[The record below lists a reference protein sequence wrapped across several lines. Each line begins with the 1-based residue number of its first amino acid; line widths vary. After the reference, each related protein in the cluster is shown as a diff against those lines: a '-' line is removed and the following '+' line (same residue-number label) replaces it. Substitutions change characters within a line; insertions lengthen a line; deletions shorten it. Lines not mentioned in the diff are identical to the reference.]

1 MARLIF
7 TNALDGQAKRHA
19 WLRSLLFRFE
29 AAIMYLFWWSFR
41 ALSPEHSARV
51 GSYVV
56 GALGPRSAKAQMVKE
71 NLRIAFPSLEPA
83 AVEAL
88 ALRTWRS
95 MGLVFG
101 EYPHLDRIARADQ
114 DARLELVDHC
124 NLDLYRRRE
133 RQAIFVG
140 AHFSNWEVMA
150 LAVARAGVP
159 LLALHAPLQNPYL
172 GKLMDRARTQLGCT
186 MLGRGESMRALIKQ
200 VRDGGSIGILLDL
213 SMNDGVP
220 VPFFGHPMRTTLTP
234 ARMAQRYGCD
244 IVPARTER
252 LGAARFRVTVYPPI
266 TLDQTLNDK
275 QDEEAQAIAIARQ
288 LNALMEEWISARPEE
303 WMCANRR
310 WEKALHRE
318 MRRTNPA

>member
-7 TNALDGQAKRHA
+7 TNALDGQARRHA
-19 WLRSLLFRFE
+19 WLRSLLFAFE
-29 AAIMYLFWWSFR
+29 AAIMQLFWWSFR
-41 ALSPEHSARV
+41 ALSPETSARA
-51 GSYVV
+51 GRCVV
-56 GALGPRSAKAQMVKE
+56 GVLGPRSAKARMVKE
-71 NLRIAFPSLEPA
+71 NLRIAFPTLEPA
-83 AVEAL
+83 AVDAL
-88 ALRTWRS
+88 AARTWRS

-101 EYPHLDRIARADQ
+101 EYPHLDRIARADA

-150 LAVARAGVP
+150 LAVARVGVP
-159 LLALHAPLQNPYL
+159 LLALHAPLQNPHL

-200 VRDGGSIGILLDL
+200 VRSGGSIGILLDL
-213 SMNDGVP
+213 SMKDGVP

-252 LGAARFRVTVYPPI
+252 LGEARFRVTVYPPI
-266 TLDQTLNDK
+266 TLPQIE
-275 QDEEAQAIAIARQ
+275 DEEAQAIAVARQ
-288 LNALMEEWISARPEE
+288 LNALMEEWISGRPEE

-310 WEKALHRE
+310 WEKSLHRA